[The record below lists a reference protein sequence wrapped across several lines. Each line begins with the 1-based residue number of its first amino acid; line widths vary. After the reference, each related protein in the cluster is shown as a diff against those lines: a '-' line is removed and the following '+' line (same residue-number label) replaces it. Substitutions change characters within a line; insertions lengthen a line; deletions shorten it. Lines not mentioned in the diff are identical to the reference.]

1 MPAQTAQAE
10 LAYVFIVPQ
19 HQVHVIRIV
28 TVQVAA
34 LAGVPETVIR
44 RARRYLAHLEQTQ
57 DSTAGPQQS
66 LDLFSVIDEEPPATH
81 PAIERLDATDPDELS
96 PRAALELI
104 YELKRLARSDD

>member
-1 MPAQTAQAE
+1 
-10 LAYVFIVPQ
+10 
-19 HQVHVIRIV
+19 
-28 TVQVAA
+28 
-34 LAGVPETVIR
+34 VIR